1 MANLIRRREGGGQ
14 LSSPRTEW
22 DPFRMMREMLRWDPF
37 QEMLPFTPSTEPGA
51 VFLPDF
57 EVKENKDGYIFKADL
72 PGVKENDLDISLTGN
87 RLVVSG
93 KREFEKEEE
102 NETYFARE
110 RSYGTFTRTFTLPEG
125 ADVDHAKADL
135 KNGVLTLVVPKK
147 AEVQPRR
154 IEVKPGTGTGTDKGQ
169 AKA

>member
-14 LSSPRTEW
+14 LGTQRNEW
-22 DPFRMMREMLRWDPF
+22 DPFRMMREMLHWDPF
-37 QEMLPFTPSTEPGA
+37 QEMLPFVPTAEPGA
-51 VFLPDF
+51 LFLPDF
-57 EVKENKDGYIFKADL
+57 EVKENKDGYVFKADL
-72 PGVKENDLDISLTGN
+72 PGVKESDLDISLTGN

-102 NETYFARE
+102 HETYFARE

-125 ADVDHAKADL
+125 ADVDNARADL

-147 AEVQPRR
+147 TEMQPRR
-154 IEVKPGTGTGTDKGQ
+154 IEVKPGAGTDKGQ
-169 AKA
+169 VKA

>member
-14 LSSPRTEW
+14 LTSQRNEW

-37 QEMLPFTPSTEPGA
+37 QEMLPFAPSLEPGA
-51 VFLPDF
+51 MFLPDF
-57 EVKENKDGYIFKADL
+57 EVKETKDGYLFKADL
-72 PGVKENDLDISLTGN
+72 PGVKEDDLEISLTGN

-93 KREFEKEEE
+93 KREVEKQEE

-147 AEVQPRR
+147 AEMQPRR
-154 IEVKPGTGTGTDKGQ
+154 IEVKPGTEKGQ